1 MPNCIDMKI
10 LKETKEE
17 FLKKIDRN
25 VHEKSIEFIQ

>member
-17 FLKKIDRN
+17 FKKIDRN
-25 VHEKSIEFIQ
+25 VHEKSIEFTQ